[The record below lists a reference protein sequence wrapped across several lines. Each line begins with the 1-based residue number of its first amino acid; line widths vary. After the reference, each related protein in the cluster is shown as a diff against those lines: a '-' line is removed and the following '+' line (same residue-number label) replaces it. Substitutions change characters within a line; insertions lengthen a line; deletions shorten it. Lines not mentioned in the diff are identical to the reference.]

1 VKLTWKIIL
10 NKSLKC
16 FSFAP
21 DYEATLV
28 FKVKES
34 QEEKEKRRDQ
44 KLKEKERKKLERE
57 KRILNY
63 GSSKKGQ

>member
-1 VKLTWKIIL
+1 
-10 NKSLKC
+10 LKW
-16 FSFAP
+16 FSFAS